1 MFFTKEAIPMVSEY
15 MKKSSV
21 PLFIRW
27 RQIQTMMRHH
37 YAPSRVVNMKEKT
50 KTKSCR
56 GVAQSEFLDISDGSM
71 NLSSRFGKLFGSV
84 YLKPKHR
91 PALGPNNYSIKYLS
105 ESSEIPVHRK
115 ASQECSQ

>member
-27 RQIQTMMRHH
+27 MQIQTMMRHH
-37 YAPSRVVNMKEKT
+37 YAPSRVANMKEKT
-50 KTKSCR
+50 KTKSHR
-56 GVAQSEFLDISDGSM
+56 GVARFEFLDISDGSM